1 MMKRLAT
8 ILLAVC
14 LTATV
19 YTQTSSTIKN
29 RNKMKLNAGIITTK
43 LAESKAFYTK
53 NLGFGVTF
61 ENEFY
66 LLLHTPNHEAEISF
80 LLPNHPSQLPF
91 YHKPFQR
98 QGIYLTIE
106 VDNVDEIYEEMKNKG
121 VEIKVEIRNEFWGDR
136 HFSIEDPNGVIVDF
150 VKYSPPQDK

>member
-1 MMKRLAT
+1 MTNLPKRLKRAGRVKT
-8 ILLAVC
+8 GDALL
-14 LTATV
+14 
-19 YTQTSSTIKN
+19 N
-29 RNKMKLNAGIITTK
+29 
-43 LAESKAFYTK
+43 
-53 NLGFGVTF
+53 
-61 ENEFY
+61 EN
-66 LLLHTPNHEAEISF
+66 
-80 LLPNHPSQLPF
+80 
-91 YHKPFQR
+91 FQR